1 MTLSLVRLADHA
13 VFDETDDAGVIL
25 DTRESVYLGLNAV
38 GTLML
43 RAALRFGSMDEV
55 VAYLLDHIDAPDA
68 TVRAGVGSL
77 IDQLEQ
83 RALVTSTPG
92 GGR

>member
-1 MTLSLVRLADHA
+1 MRLADHV
-13 VFDETDDAGVIL
+13 VFDGTDDAGVIL

-55 VAYLLDHIDAPDA
+55 VDHLLDHVDATDA

-83 RALVTSTPG
+83 RALVTSAPRG
-92 GGR
+92 DR